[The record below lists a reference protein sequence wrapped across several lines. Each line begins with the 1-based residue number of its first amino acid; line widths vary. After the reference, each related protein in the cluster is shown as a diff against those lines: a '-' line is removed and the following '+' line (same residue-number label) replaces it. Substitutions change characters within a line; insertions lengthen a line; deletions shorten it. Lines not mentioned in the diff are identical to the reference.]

1 MSPRKVRLVIG
12 LIRGQLAPAAVRQ
25 LEFAPQAAALPVL
38 KLLKSAMA
46 NAEHNFQID
55 PATLRVAKI
64 TADGGPILHRYTQ
77 KAFGRGA
84 PIRKRTVHI
93 HIVLSDE
100 PIVDV
105 HKSAGKARVSSPVDS
120 AKGMIKKAKKVKAVT
135 AVATEAETPSKK
147 KSAVKP
153 RVAKTKK

>member
-1 MSPRKVRLVIG
+1 MSPRKVRLIIG
-12 LIRGQLAPAAVRQ
+12 MIRGMTAPAAVRQ

-84 PIRKRTVHI
+84 PIRKRTAHI

-100 PIVDV
+100 PISDV
-105 HKSAGKARVSSPVDS
+105 HKSAGMKKIDATV
-120 AKGMIKKAKKVKAVT
+120 ITKKAKKSSTKAV
-135 AVATEAETPSKK
+135 ANVESGTEAKK
-147 KSAVKP
+147 KPTS
-153 RVAKTKK
+153 AKTRAAKAKK